1 MYSIRIPTV
10 CLFIISGEKKE
21 DGEKIQIYARGCKP
35 EAEPMDTKVDV
46 DYSEEGC
53 FDIKSDGVSQRNW

>member
-1 MYSIRIPTV
+1 MADIWIPTV

-35 EAEPMDTKVDV
+35 EAEPMYTKADV

-53 FDIKSDGVSQRNW
+53 FDIKSEGVSKRSL

>member
-1 MYSIRIPTV
+1 MSGIRIPTV

-35 EAEPMDTKVDV
+35 EAEPMYKVDV

-53 FDIKSDGVSQRNW
+53 FDIKSEGVSKRSL